1 MLVLSPHGIFAVLSD
16 LNYSYICTSVLGSF
30 QPITCFFLCFSRGC
44 EVVKMRSQLMLS
56 LGLALLWMVAV
67 AHAYPFKPDNPGQ
80 NAPAEDL
87 AKYYSALRHYINL
100 ITRQRYVSKYR
111 IQVSTVVMSNWSEH
125 LCGLVNTVKLV
136 NSRRYGRR
144 SSPEALYSDLL
155 LRESSESIPS
165 RARCVFYSLSRAAY
179 RLRYGTS
186 LTNQL
191 DFDVWMLMCVIFIYY
206 VLGGVCVHS
215 LRIYFKSALYQ

>member
-100 ITRQRYVSKYR
+100 ITRQRY
-111 IQVSTVVMSNWSEH
+111 
-125 LCGLVNTVKLV
+125 
-136 NSRRYGRR
+136 GRR

-165 RARCVFYSLSRAAY
+165 RARYDDLPA
-179 RLRYGTS
+179 
-186 LTNQL
+186 
-191 DFDVWMLMCVIFIYY
+191 W
-206 VLGGVCVHS
+206 
-215 LRIYFKSALYQ
+215 